1 MGVLTDEH
9 LTWKEHVAV
18 IENKVSKN
26 IGLLYRSRRVLDS
39 MALKNLHFSYIH
51 SYLNYGNIVWASVS
65 TTKLKKLV
73 SKQKWALRIVNN
85 EFTEIMIRMKV
96 LNIYKLNIYQI
107 LNFMFKIKA
116 NTAPCIFQNQFTE
129 IQHQYSTRFSKN
141 SFVESQ
147 LVYSQTKFSVLSWG
161 PRLWNKLLDQQQKFL
176 GRETSF
182 KKSIKLNLRSM
193 ENELRNF

>member
-1 MGVLTDEH
+1 MFNANKLSLNKDKTKYTFFHKAREKNYIPLKLPSLFINDSKIKRVTSIKYLGVLTDEH

-73 SKQKWALRIVNN
+73 SKQK
-85 EFTEIMIRMKV
+85 
-96 LNIYKLNIYQI
+96 
-107 LNFMFKIKA
+107 
-116 NTAPCIFQNQFTE
+116 
-129 IQHQYSTRFSKN
+129 
-141 SFVESQ
+141 
-147 LVYSQTKFSVLSWG
+147 
-161 PRLWNKLLDQQQKFL
+161 
-176 GRETSF
+176 
-182 KKSIKLNLRSM
+182 
-193 ENELRNF
+193 